1 MGADVGAVGQE
12 VMATD
17 GAPGI
22 PGLSQVLQELADKN
36 ARNAIASASTNVNQ
50 NGYGNGAQANFKGP
64 PIGAP
69 TGPRVRR

>member
-1 MGADVGAVGQE
+1 MGADVGRVGLE
-12 VMATD
+12 AMAAG
-17 GAPGI
+17 GA

-36 ARNAIASASTNVNQ
+36 AKNAITSASTNVNQ

-64 PIGAP
+64 PLGAP